1 MLCLPFIYVDT
12 RPILFY
18 HYVVFH
24 GAVPHFVCPLSREW
38 TLGGAV
44 FRDRAAGEDVSWPT
58 GRVQAGGVI
67 TQVLH
72 AGARPT

>member
-1 MLCLPFIYVDT
+1 M
-12 RPILFY
+12 
-18 HYVVFH
+18 
-24 GAVPHFVCPLSREW
+24 
-38 TLGGAV
+38 